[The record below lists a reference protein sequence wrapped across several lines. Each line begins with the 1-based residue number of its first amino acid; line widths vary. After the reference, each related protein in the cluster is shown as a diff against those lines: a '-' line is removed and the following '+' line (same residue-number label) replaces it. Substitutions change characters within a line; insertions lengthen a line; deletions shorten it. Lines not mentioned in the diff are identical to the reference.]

1 MEKVYVVS
9 VSNQFRYDY
18 SASRHQ
24 GFDVY
29 ISECN
34 TFSLPSGKNVIEY
47 GSGDVRVVSHH
58 ENIYHSRSDALQAAV
73 DELHVRIGVIREKID
88 ELRTE
93 ILNRKGEAQN
103 G

>member
-1 MEKVYVVS
+1 MEKVYVVA
-9 VSNQFRYDY
+9 VLNQFRYDY
-18 SASRHQ
+18 SANRHQ

-29 ISECN
+29 VNECN
-34 TFSLPSGKNVIEY
+34 TFALPSGKNVIEY

-58 ENIYHSRSDALQAAV
+58 ENIYHSRNDALQAAV

-93 ILNRKGEAQN
+93 ILNSKGEAQN